1 MLTSYQEYYEDTQ
14 QIDSNYSSGEN
25 MIISIIR
32 TIILYIFVISAIRI
46 MGKRQLSDM
55 QTSELVITMI
65 IADIAS
71 IPMQNTAQPL
81 LSGIVPV
88 IILACIEIFISIL
101 MLKSPLLRKAVCGKP
116 EIIIADGKLK
126 QDMLRK
132 LRLSTEDLSVLLR
145 QQGIFSIDEVQYCI
159 IETNGQISV
168 LPKVQNRTPTIKDL
182 NLLISDKGLN
192 TVVLSDGEY
201 LTSSMN
207 LCDIDKEWIEK
218 ILSKEN
224 LKTED
229 IMMMTVNRLK
239 EYSIIR
245 KY

>member
-1 MLTSYQEYYEDTQ
+1 
-14 QIDSNYSSGEN
+14 
-25 MIISIIR
+25 MIISVIR
-32 TIILYIFVISAIRI
+32 TLILYIIVIGAIRI

-71 IPMQNTAQPL
+71 IPMQNTSQPL
-81 LSGIVPV
+81 LSGVIPV
-88 IILACIEIFISIL
+88 LILACIEIFISVM
-101 MLKSPLLRKAVCGKP
+101 MLKSPKLRKVVCGKP
-116 EIIIADGKLK
+116 EIIIADGKLR

-145 QQGIFSIDEVQYCI
+145 QQEIFSIDEVEYCI

-168 LPKVQNRTPTIKDL
+168 LPKVENRTPTVKDL
-182 NLLISDKGLN
+182 NIPVKDKGLS

-201 LTSSMN
+201 LYASME
-207 LCDIDKEWIEK
+207 LCGIDKSWIDR
-218 ILSKEN
+218 ILQ
-224 LKTED
+224 TEG
-229 IMMMTVNRLK
+229 INSSEVMMMTVNRLK

-245 KY
+245 KC